1 MAENKTLETVHYE
14 MLYIISNKYSENEL
28 EPILEKVKKI
38 IAGNQGNITYS
49 EVWGK
54 KRLAYPIKHFNH
66 GYYFLAEFDLP
77 CEQLSKVD
85 RALRMADEV
94 LRHQIVIK
102 KQKSALEIEKEKI
115 ISEKIV
121 AKKQKEIKDTKEE
134 KEQIKSDKGKA
145 RLEDLDEKLDKILDT
160 DDLL

>member
-1 MAENKTLETVHYE
+1 MSINKTSEIPHYE
-14 MLYIISNKYSENEL
+14 MLFIISNKYSEDEL
-28 EPILEKVKKI
+28 EPIVEKVKKI
-38 IAGNQGNITYS
+38 ITDNKGNITYS

-66 GYYFLAEFDLP
+66 GYYFLVEFDLP
-77 CEQLSKVD
+77 GEKLSEVD
-85 RALRMADEV
+85 RALRIADEV
-94 LRHQIVIK
+94 LRHQIVSK

-121 AKKQKEIKDTKEE
+121 AKKQKESKEIKAE
-134 KEQIKSDKGKA
+134 KEKAKTDKGKT
-145 RLEDLDEKLDKILDT
+145 RLEDLDEKLDKILET